1 MTRRLL
7 VAAVGMTAVVL
18 ATLVVP
24 LGIANSRAERRDLEA
39 KVERDAQALASIVE
53 EGLERRD
60 PRVLAAGR
68 RIADAYEARTGGR
81 VVVVRRDGVA
91 VIDSEGGVGRSFLSR
106 PELGAAL
113 AGRVTVGTRSSRTLG
128 TDLLYVAVP
137 VASSGTVHGAVRV
150 TYPTSELDRRVRRFW
165 LVLGA
170 ISAIALAAAA
180 AVGVALARWAS
191 RPLVQLEAAAE
202 LAGAGDLTVR
212 APVEG
217 PHEVRSVATAFN
229 AMVARLEELL
239 GAQEAFVADASHQL
253 RTPLTGLRLRLE
265 NLERDV
271 GAGGAESLAAAT
283 AEVDRLSG
291 LVDGLLAIARAD
303 HAAPPPAELDLTSV
317 ARERVD
323 AWAAL
328 ATERNIALAL
338 VPATP
343 AVVRAGRDRVEQV
356 LDNLLSNALEAV
368 PAGGTVEVSTAVA
381 GSHGEL
387 RVRDD
392 GPGMSDEEKRHAF
405 DRFWRRRPTAGTGL
419 GLAITRRLVEV
430 DGGSIHLEDADGGG
444 LVAVVRL
451 PLARR
456 GGPVRSTSGPG
467 S

>member
-1 MTRRLL
+1 MTSRLL

-24 LGIANSRAERRDLEA
+24 LGIANARAERRDLEA

-53 EGLERRD
+53 DGLEQRD

-68 RIADAYEARTGGR
+68 KVADAYEASTGGR
-81 VVVVRRDGVA
+81 VVVVGRDGVA

-113 AGRVTVGTRSSRTLG
+113 SGSVTTGTRSSQTLG

-137 VASSGTVHGAVRV
+137 IASSGTVHGAVRV

-170 ISAIALAAAA
+170 IAVIALAAAA
-180 AVGVALARWAS
+180 AVGVALARWAT
-191 RPLVQLEAAAE
+191 RPLVQLEAAAD

-217 PHEVRSVATAFN
+217 PHEVRSVAVAFN
-229 AMVARLEELL
+229 AMVARLQELL

-271 GAGGAESLAAAT
+271 GADGRESLAGAE
-283 AEVDRLSG
+283 AEVDRLAG
-291 LVDGLLAIARAD
+291 LVDELLALARAD
-303 HAAPPPAELDLTSV
+303 HAARPAAELDLAAV
-317 ARERVD
+317 AAERVE
-323 AWAAL
+323 AWGAL
-328 ATERNIALAL
+328 AAERGIVLAPDL
-338 VPATP
+338 PSTS
-343 AVVRAGRDRVEQV
+343 AVVRAGRDRLEQV
-356 LDNLLSNALEAV
+356 LDNLLSNALESASGAV
-368 PAGGTVEVSTAVA
+368 TVSTAVSGA
-381 GSHGEL
+381 HGEL

-392 GPGMSDEEKRHAF
+392 GPGLTDDEKRHAF
-405 DRFWRRRPTAGTGL
+405 DRFWRKRPTAGTGL
-419 GLAITRRLVEV
+419 GLAISRRLAEV
-430 DGGSIHLEDADGGG
+430 DGGSVRLEDAEGGG
-444 LVAVVRL
+444 LVAVVQL
-451 PLARR
+451 PLAHRGA
-456 GGPVRSTSGPG
+456 GGPGTSGPA